1 MSSNLYQIYQRVIEF
16 NPSWNFQRYF
26 RKKGVC
32 YGNIRDI
39 YGCVA
44 SAIGAPSRNGRN
56 DLHCERA
63 LYLLPTT
70 SPISCISLVK
80 LPRNCQVQSALARL
94 ITTLFRSCPALI
106 IPFSVKIPDSIYSRI
121 YIRTDDFKFYLKFYL
136 ILLLYW
142 YNFIEWKSIFRS
154 IYWQKNRK
162 ITMIYLL

>member
-1 MSSNLYQIYQRVIEF
+1 MLRQYQGHLWLRCKCHRRTVQKRTKWFTLWTRSYAR
-16 NPSWNFQRYF
+16 ST
-26 RKKGVC
+26 
-32 YGNIRDI
+32 
-39 YGCVA
+39 
-44 SAIGAPSRNGRN
+44 S
-56 DLHCERA
+56 
-63 LYLLPTT
+63 T

-106 IPFSVKIPDSIYSRI
+106 IPFSVKILDSIYSRI

-136 ILLLYW
+136 SLLLYW

-154 IYWQKNRK
+154 IHWQKNRK

>member
-1 MSSNLYQIYQRVIEF
+1 MNLIPREIFNDTLGKREYVTAISGTFMAALQVPSAHRPETDEMIYIVNAR
-16 NPSWNFQRYF
+16 ST
-26 RKKGVC
+26 
-32 YGNIRDI
+32 
-39 YGCVA
+39 
-44 SAIGAPSRNGRN
+44 S
-56 DLHCERA
+56 
-63 LYLLPTT
+63 T

-106 IPFSVKIPDSIYSRI
+106 IPFSVKILDSIYSRI

-154 IYWQKNRK
+154 IYWQKNWK
-162 ITMIYLL
+162 ITIIYLL